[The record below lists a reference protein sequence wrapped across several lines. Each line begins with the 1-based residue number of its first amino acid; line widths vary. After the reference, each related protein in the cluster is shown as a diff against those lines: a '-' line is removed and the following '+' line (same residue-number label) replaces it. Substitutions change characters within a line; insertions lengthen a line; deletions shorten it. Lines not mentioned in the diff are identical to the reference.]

1 MLEKLNDKSN
11 WNALF
16 LNPNSVLAAISAQYS
31 MKKREILSM
40 ESSDQAVRIAMAET
54 QIINETK
61 EWLESQGVNLGFL
74 DENRAECIR
83 SDRIILIKNIAYE
96 CKESELRE
104 LFEFYGVITK
114 FLMSPN
120 RSIGIVE
127 FESDKFSQNCF
138 KNLSYYKFKGEPL
151 YLEWAPVDILRRE
164 AKEGM
169 EFEESKGEL
178 IEEDNSSKDTAEK
191 ILYVKNLN
199 FKSDEDSLLKLFEA
213 KMSNQD
219 VVSIRIIKKDGLSQ
233 GYGFVEFKTHDLANK
248 ALKLFQNSL
257 LDDHVLKLSVS
268 RKNTKEKQKSLK
280 RKREDFEPNNKIV
293 VRNIAFEAT
302 KEDIQQLFKNFGDIK
317 MVRLPRK
324 MNRQHRYIIFSF
336 MNEIYHL
343 ND

>member
-1 MLEKLNDKSN
+1 MLEKLNDKTN

-83 SDRIILIKNIAYE
+83 SERIILIKNIAYE

-127 FESDKFSQNCF
+127 FESENFAQNCF

-151 YLEWAPVDILRRE
+151 YLEWAPVDILR
-164 AKEGM
+164 KEGGDGM
-169 EFEESKGEL
+169 DLEEGKGNL
-178 IEEDNSSKDTAEK
+178 IEEASNDTAEK

-199 FKSDEDSLLKLFEA
+199 FKSDEDSLLKLFEKKLA
-213 KMSNQD
+213 IQD
-219 VVSIRIIKKDGLSQ
+219 VVSVRIIKKDGLSQ

-324 MNRQHRYIIFSF
+324 MNRQHR
-336 MNEIYHL
+336 
-343 ND
+343 